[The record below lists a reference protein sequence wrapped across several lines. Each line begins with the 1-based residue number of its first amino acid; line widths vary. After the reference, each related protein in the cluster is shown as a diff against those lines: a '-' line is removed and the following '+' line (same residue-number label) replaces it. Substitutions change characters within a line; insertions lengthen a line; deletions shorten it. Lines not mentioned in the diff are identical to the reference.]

1 MSAENPRLPI
11 ELPELTST
19 RFGLASADVQVT
31 TGGSELV
38 HPQLVFEGEDD
49 AFEHSFTD
57 GRLNVRENSQGG
69 TVVNRIGSGR
79 GFSSVII
86 GNGNFDG
93 VVISGGSIRVN
104 GMDISV
110 GDSASISTARRRASL
125 LLPQGH
131 PASHDID
138 TKAGDVELEG
148 LTARILKIATQSGDI
163 ALRGSQVEAV
173 TLKTMSGDVEIED
186 TKSPSSVSAT
196 TMSGDVDVSGSEAP
210 SWRLS
215 TMSGDVKVK
224 TTKGEVDASSMSGR
238 TRISQ

>member
-1 MSAENPRLPI
+1 MSAENPRTPI

-19 RFGLASADVQVT
+19 RFGLAFADVQVT
-31 TGGSELV
+31 AGGTELV
-38 HPQLVFEGEDD
+38 HPQLVLEGEDD
-49 AFEHSFTD
+49 AFEHSFID
-57 GRLNVRENSQGG
+57 GRLNVRENSQSG
-69 TVVNRIGSGR
+69 TIVTQIGRGR
-79 GFSSVII
+79 GFSSVVI
-86 GNGNFDG
+86 GNSFEG

-104 GMDISV
+104 GMDINV
-110 GDSASISTARRRASL
+110 GDSASVSTARRRASL

-138 TKAGDVELEG
+138 TKSGDVELEG
-148 LTARILKIATQSGDI
+148 LTARLLKIASQSGDI
-163 ALRGSQVEAV
+163 ALRSSEVEAI

-186 TKSPSSVSAT
+186 TKSPTSVSASA
-196 TMSGDVDVSGSEAP
+196 MSGDIDVSGSEAP

-215 TMSGDVKVK
+215 TMSGDINVK

>member
-1 MSAENPRLPI
+1 MSAENPRTPI

-19 RFGLASADVQVT
+19 RFGLASADVRVT
-31 TGGSELV
+31 TGGAELV
-38 HPQLVFEGEDD
+38 HPQLVLEGEDD

-69 TVVNRIGSGR
+69 TVITQVGRGR
-79 GFSSVII
+79 GFSSVVI
-86 GNGNFDG
+86 GGSFEG

-104 GMDISV
+104 GMDISA

-125 LLPQGH
+125 LLPEGH

-138 TKAGDVELEG
+138 SQAGDVELEG
-148 LTARILKIATQSGDI
+148 LTARILKVATQSGDI
-163 ALRGSQVEAV
+163 ALRGSQAEAV
-173 TLKTMSGDVEIED
+173 TLKTMSGDIEIED
-186 TKSPSSVSAT
+186 TKSPSSVSANA
-196 TMSGDVDVSGSEAP
+196 MSGDIDVIGSEAP

-224 TTKGEVDASSMSGR
+224 ATQGEVDASSMSGR
-238 TRISQ
+238 TRIS